1 MKKLTITSVFGII
14 GILFW
19 TLTILLRG
27 TVVNGIETFNF
38 VLGIMPN
45 IAAAWFFIWTV
56 EIIVNRANKDFTFK
70 TSLIS
75 SGLILLFAIMSETIH
90 DLFLNSPFDIYDII
104 GTILAIVLY
113 LGTLYIIKN
122 YRNTNEQSASITK

>member
-122 YRNTNEQSASITK
+122 YRNTNEQSAPITK